1 MAPRARTISN
11 TVAMGVLW
19 TSAIVTVGILFA
31 LIAYVFINGIAQIS
45 LDFIFGYPRGLNSE
59 GGIWPTIVA
68 SVYVTGLAMVIVTPI
83 AILAAV
89 YLSEYAH
96 QGRMVKAIR
105 FAADSL
111 AAIPS
116 IVLGLFGL
124 ALFVEAL
131 GLKFSV
137 LSGALALAFLMLP
150 IVMRTTE
157 EAIRAVPRYIRWGSY
172 GLGAT
177 KWQTVRRVVLPA
189 AMPRVLTG
197 IILATG
203 RAVGETAVV
212 IYTMGTMI
220 NTPISPLDPGRSM
233 TVHLYIL
240 STEGINLQAAYG
252 TALLLMV
259 MILGFNLTARLIVR
273 RSRRLSE

>member
-1 MAPRARTISN
+1 MAPKARTVSN
-11 TVAMGVLW
+11 TLAMTLLW
-19 TSAIVTVGILFA
+19 TSAIVTVGVLFA

-45 LDFIFGYPRGLNSE
+45 LDFIFGYPRGLHAE

-68 SVYVTGLAMVIVTPI
+68 SVYVTGLAMLIVTPI
-83 AILAAV
+83 GILAAV
-89 YLSEYAH
+89 YLSEYAR

-131 GLKFSV
+131 GIGFSV

-177 KWQTVRRVVLPA
+177 KWQTVSRVVLPA
-189 AMPRVLTG
+189 AAPRVLTG
-197 IILATG
+197 LILATG

-220 NTPISPLDPGRSM
+220 NTPVTPLDPGRSM
-233 TVHLYIL
+233 TVHLYLL

>member
-1 MAPRARTISN
+1 VNRQLA
-11 TVAMGVLW
+11 
-19 TSAIVTVGILFA
+19 
-31 LIAYVFINGIAQIS
+31 NGIAIAALS
-45 LDFIFGYPRGLNSE
+45 LAAATTVFVLGALILYVVWNGIGQLSLQFIFGFPHGVNAE
-59 GGIWPTIVA
+59 GGIFPTIVA
-68 SVYVTGLAMVIVTPI
+68 TIYVTALAMIIVTPV

-89 YLSEYAH
+89 YLTEYAH
-96 QGRMVKAIR
+96 QGRLVRTIR

-111 AAIPS
+111 AGIPS
-116 IVLGLFGL
+116 IVMGLFGL
-124 ALFVEAL
+124 AFFVEYLHL
-131 GLKFSV
+131 GFSMI
-137 LSGALALAFLMLP
+137 SGALALAFLMLP

-189 AMPRVLTG
+189 AAPRILTG

-212 IYTMGTMI
+212 IFTMGTAI
-220 NTPISPLDPGRSM
+220 YLPIWPWDPGRSM

-240 STEGINLQAAYG
+240 STEGINLNAAYG
-252 TALLLMV
+252 TALLLMI
-259 MILGFNLTARLIVR
+259 MILAFNLTANWLVN
-273 RSRRLSE
+273 RSRRLYE

>member
-1 MAPRARTISN
+1 MAPKARTVSN
-11 TVAMGVLW
+11 TLAMAVLW
-19 TSAIVTVGILFA
+19 TSAIVTVGVLFA
-31 LIAYVFINGIAQIS
+31 LIGYVFINGIAQIS

-68 SVYVTGLAMVIVTPI
+68 SVYVTFLAMIIVTPV

-131 GLKFSV
+131 GIGFSV

-220 NTPISPLDPGRSM
+220 NTPMSPLDPGRSM
-233 TVHLYIL
+233 TVHLYLL

-259 MILGFNLTARLIVR
+259 MILAFNLTARLIVR
-273 RSRRLSE
+273 RSRRLSQ

>member
-240 STEGINLQAAYG
+240 STEGINLLAAYG

>member
-1 MAPRARTISN
+1 MAPKARNLSN
-11 TVAMGVLW
+11 TIAMTLLW
-19 TSAIVTVGILFA
+19 TSAIVTVGVLFA
-31 LIAYVFINGIAQIS
+31 LIAYVFVQGIREIS

-89 YLSEYAH
+89 YLSEYAK

-124 ALFVEAL
+124 ALFVEAM

-172 GLGAT
+172 GLGAS

-220 NTPISPLDPGRSM
+220 NAPISPLEGGRSM
-233 TVHLYIL
+233 TVHLYL
-240 STEGINLQAAYG
+240 LATEGINLSAAYG

>member
-1 MAPRARTISN
+1 MAPRARTFSN
-11 TVAMGVLW
+11 TLAMVILW
-19 TSAIVTVGILFA
+19 ASALVTVGVLFA
-31 LIAYVFINGIAQIS
+31 LIAYVFVNGIRTIS
-45 LDFIFGYPRGLNSE
+45 LDFIFGYPRGVNSE

-68 SVYVTGLAMVIVTPI
+68 SVYVTALAMVIVTPV

-89 YLSEYAH
+89 YLSEYAR
-96 QGRMVKAIR
+96 QGRLVHAIR

-124 ALFVEAL
+124 AFFVEAL

-212 IYTMGTMI
+212 IFTMGTMI
-220 NTPISPLDPGRSM
+220 NAPIWPLDPGRSM
-233 TVHLYIL
+233 TVHLYLL
-240 STEGINLQAAYG
+240 STEGINLNAAYG

-259 MILGFNLTARLIVR
+259 MILGFNLTARLIVG